1 MDLNLH
7 PELKEPLKALCSD
20 PSTTI
25 VVLSRSSRS
34 VLDKVCI
41 YFLTL
46 VSFLGI
52 QASLTD
58 LVFTQNQ
65 NFGEYDM
72 WLAAENGMFLRLT
85 NGEWMTTMPEHL
97 NMEWVD
103 SVKVQRYLVQTK
115 PNHNLSSGFFYLQRV
130 LKYFTERTPRSHFET
145 RDTSLI
151 WNYKYAGN
159 LSISLFLVIFSSGR
173 LFWISGCG
181 FQNPFRNHQF
191 FFLLGSVHTFSIQVG
206 LDSKTRNWLI
216 PGTGSIILG
225 NLDKNLGCFGLFR
238 LILDNTVS

>member
-7 PELKEPLKALCSD
+7 PELKGPLKALCSD
-20 PSTTI
+20 PNTTI
-25 VVLSRSSRS
+25 VVLSGSSRS

-46 VSFLGI
+46 VSFLGT
-52 QASLTD
+52 QVSLTD

-115 PNHNLSSGFFYLQRV
+115 PHNNLSSVFFSTCSM
-130 LKYFTERTPRSHFET
+130 FSS
-145 RDTSLI
+145 TSLREHQGHTLKHVI
-151 WNYKYAGN
+151 LRLYGTTNMQVTSPSLYFWLCSVRVGYFGYRVAGFRIH
-159 LSISLFLVIFSSGR
+159 LGFYQF
-173 LFWISGCG
+173 CG
-181 FQNPFRNHQF
+181 
-191 FFLLGSVHTFSIQVG
+191 
-206 LDSKTRNWLI
+206 
-216 PGTGSIILG
+216 
-225 NLDKNLGCFGLFR
+225 
-238 LILDNTVS
+238 